1 MPTDPRTLIGA
12 LRNSHERLDGLVRPL
27 TPDEL
32 RAQSYDTDWTIAQ
45 VLSHLG
51 SGAEIGTLSLAAAL
65 GGRGQLDQGAFPAIW
80 DAWNNRTPEMQA
92 ADCLTW
98 DGEHISRLEALSDEE
113 LASIGLDFFGR
124 QLDAAG
130 LVRLRLSEHAIHVW
144 DVAVSADPGATVASD
159 AILPAME
166 QITQL
171 FQFVAKPAGD
181 SFRVRL
187 RTTAP
192 DGDYLLD
199 VGESVT
205 LSDWAEGSAPSR
217 SAPSGSAADGEITLP
232 AEALL
237 RLFYGRL
244 DPEHTP
250 EYSAEGIGLDRIRA
264 VFPGF

>member
-1 MPTDPRTLIGA
+1 MPSDPHALIGV
-12 LRNSHERLDGLVRPL
+12 LRNSHDRLDGLVRPL
-27 TPDEL
+27 SPEHL

-51 SGAEIGTLSLAAAL
+51 SGAEIATLSLAAAL

-92 ADCLTW
+92 ADSLTW
-98 DGEHISRLEALSDEE
+98 DAEHVSRLEQLTDEE
-113 LASIGLDFFGR
+113 LDSIGLEFFGR
-124 QLDAAG
+124 RLDAAG
-130 LVRLRLSEHAIHVW
+130 LIRLRLSEHAMHVW
-144 DVAVSADPGATVASD
+144 DVAVSVDPGATVAQD
-159 AILPAME
+159 AILPVME
-166 QITQL
+166 QVTQL
-171 FQFVAKPAGD
+171 FQFVAKPGGD

-205 LSDWAEGSAPSR
+205 LAPWAD
-217 SAPSGSAADGEITLP
+217 GSAADGEITLP

-244 DPEHTP
+244 DPGHTP
-250 EYSAEGIGLDRIRA
+250 PYTAEGIELDRLRA

>member
-1 MPTDPRTLIGA
+1 MT
-12 LRNSHERLDGLVRPL
+12 
-27 TPDEL
+27 
-32 RAQSYDTDWTIAQ
+32 
-45 VLSHLG
+45 
-51 SGAEIGTLSLAAAL
+51 
-65 GGRGQLDQGAFPAIW
+65 
-80 DAWNNRTPEMQA
+80 
-92 ADCLTW
+92 
-98 DGEHISRLEALSDEE
+98 
-113 LASIGLDFFGR
+113 
-124 QLDAAG
+124 
-130 LVRLRLSEHAIHVW
+130 
-144 DVAVSADPGATVASD
+144 
-159 AILPAME
+159 

-205 LSDWAEGSAPSR
+205 MSDWADGSAAQGP
-217 SAPSGSAADGEITLP
+217 AADGEITLP

-244 DPEHTP
+244 DPGHTP
-250 EYSAEGIGLDRIRA
+250 GYSAEGIELDRLRA

>member
-1 MPTDPRTLIGA
+1 MPTDPRALIVV
-12 LRNSHERLDGLVRPL
+12 LRNSHERLAGLVRPL
-27 TPDEL
+27 TPEQL

-51 SGAEIGTLSLAAAL
+51 SGAEIATLGLAAAL
-65 GGRGQLDQGAFPAIW
+65 GGDGQLDQGAFPAIW

-92 ADCLTW
+92 ADSLTW
-98 DGEHISRLEALSDEE
+98 DGEYVSRLEQLTGEE
-113 LASIGLDFFGR
+113 LDSIGLDFIGR
-124 QLDAAG
+124 RLDAAG
-130 LVRLRLSEHAIHVW
+130 LIRLRLGEHAIHVW
-144 DVAVSADPGATVASD
+144 DVAVSVDPRASVADD
-159 AILPAME
+159 AILPVME

-171 FQFVAKPAGD
+171 FQFVAKPGGD
-181 SFRVRL
+181 AFRVRL

-192 DGDYLLD
+192 EGDYLLD

-205 LSDWAEGSAPSR
+205 LSDWAEAGAP
-217 SAPSGSAADGEITLP
+217 AVDGEIQLP

-244 DPEHTP
+244 DPDHTP
-250 EYSAEGIGLDRIRA
+250 AYTAEGIELDRLRA

>member
-1 MPTDPRTLIGA
+1 MPTDPRALIGV

-27 TPDEL
+27 TPDHL

-51 SGAEIGTLSLAAAL
+51 SGAEIATVSLAAAL
-65 GGRGQLDQGAFPAIW
+65 GGRGQLDQDAFPAIW
-80 DAWNNRTPEMQA
+80 DAWNNRAPEMQA
-92 ADCLTW
+92 ADSLTW
-98 DGEHISRLEALSDEE
+98 DAEHVRRLEALSDDE

-144 DVAVSADPGATVASD
+144 DVAASVDPGATVAED
-159 AILPAME
+159 AILPVME
-166 QITQL
+166 QVTQL

-187 RTTAP
+187 RTTEP

-205 LSDWAEGSAPSR
+205 LSPWADGSAV
-217 SAPSGSAADGEITLP
+217 DGEITLP

-244 DPEHTP
+244 DPGHTP
-250 EYSAEGIGLDRIRA
+250 EYTAEGIELDRLRA

>member
-1 MPTDPRTLIGA
+1 MSSDPRALIGV
-12 LRNSHERLDGLVRPL
+12 LRNSHERLAGLVMPL
-27 TPDEL
+27 TPDQL
-32 RAQSYDTDWTIAQ
+32 RAQSYDTEWTIAQ

-51 SGAEIGTLSLAAAL
+51 SGAEIATLSLAAAL

-80 DAWNNRTPEMQA
+80 DAWNNRTPDMQA
-92 ADCLTW
+92 ADALTW
-98 DGEHISRLEALSDEE
+98 DGEHISRLEQLTDAE
-113 LASIGLDFFGR
+113 LDSIGLEFFGR
-124 QLDAAG
+124 QMDAAG
-130 LVRLRLSEHAIHVW
+130 LVRMRLSEHAMHVW
-144 DVAVSADPGATVASD
+144 DVAVSLDPGATVAED
-159 AILPAME
+159 AILPVME
-166 QITQL
+166 QVTQL

-199 VGESVT
+199 VGDSVT
-205 LSDWAEGSAPSR
+205 LSDWAD
-217 SAPSGSAADGEITLP
+217 GSAADGEITLP

-250 EYSAEGIGLDRIRA
+250 QYSAEGIELDRLRA

>member
-1 MPTDPRTLIGA
+1 MPTDPRALIGV
-12 LRNSHERLDGLVRPL
+12 LRNSHERLAGLVRPL
-27 TPDEL
+27 TPDHL
-32 RAQSYDTDWTIAQ
+32 RARSYDPDWTIAQ

-51 SGAEIGTLSLAAAL
+51 SGAEIATLSLAAAL
-65 GGRGQLDQGAFPAIW
+65 GGRGQLDQSAFPAIW

-92 ADCLTW
+92 ADCLSW
-98 DGEHISRLEALSDEE
+98 DGEHVSRLEQLTGAE
-113 LASIGLDFFGR
+113 LDSIGLDFFGR

-130 LVRLRLSEHAIHVW
+130 LVRLRLSEHAMHVW
-144 DVAVSADPGATVASD
+144 DVAVSIDPGATVAED
-159 AILPAME
+159 AILPVME
-166 QITQL
+166 QIAQL

-192 DGDYLLD
+192 GRDYLLD
-199 VGESVT
+199 VGEAVT
-205 LSDWAEGSAPSR
+205 LSDWAEGP
-217 SAPSGSAADGEITLP
+217 GADGEIRLP

-250 EYSAEGIGLDRIRA
+250 DYSAAGIDLDRLRA

>member
-1 MPTDPRTLIGA
+1 MSSDPRALIGV
-12 LRNSHERLDGLVRPL
+12 LRNSHERLAGLVTPL
-27 TPDEL
+27 TPDQL
-32 RAQSYDTDWTIAQ
+32 RAQSYDTEWTMAQ

-51 SGAEIGTLSLAAAL
+51 SGAEIATLSLAAAL

-80 DAWNNRTPEMQA
+80 DAWNNRTPDMQA
-92 ADCLTW
+92 ADSLTW
-98 DGEHISRLEALSDEE
+98 DGEHISRLEQLTDAE
-113 LASIGLDFFGR
+113 LDSIGLEFFGR
-124 QLDAAG
+124 QMDAAG
-130 LVRLRLSEHAIHVW
+130 LIRLRLSEHAIHVW
-144 DVAVSADPGATVASD
+144 DVAVSLDPGASVAGD
-159 AILPAME
+159 AILPIM
-166 QITQL
+166 QQVTQL

-205 LSDWAEGSAPSR
+205 LSDWADGSD
-217 SAPSGSAADGEITLP
+217 ADGEITLP

-250 EYSAEGIGLDRIRA
+250 QYTAEGIELDRLRA

>member
-1 MPTDPRTLIGA
+1 MSSDPRALIGV
-12 LRNSHERLDGLVRPL
+12 LRNSHERLAGLVRPL
-27 TPDEL
+27 TPDHL
-32 RAQSYDTDWTIAQ
+32 RAQSYDTEWTIAQ

-51 SGAEIGTLSLAAAL
+51 SGAEIATLSLAAAL
-65 GGRGQLDQGAFPAIW
+65 GGRGQLDQSAFPAIW
-80 DAWNNRTPEMQA
+80 DAWNNRTPDMQA
-92 ADCLTW
+92 ADSLTW
-98 DGEHISRLEALSDEE
+98 DGEHVGRLEQLTDAE
-113 LASIGLDFFGR
+113 LDSIGLDFFGH

-144 DVAVSADPGATVASD
+144 DVAVSVDPGATVAGD
-159 AILPAME
+159 AILPVM
-166 QITQL
+166 QQVTQL

-205 LSDWAEGSAPSR
+205 LTDWADGSE
-217 SAPSGSAADGEITLP
+217 ADGEIRLP
-232 AEALL
+232 AEALV

-250 EYSAEGIGLDRIRA
+250 QYSAEGIELDRLRA

>member
-1 MPTDPRTLIGA
+1 MPTDPRALIGV
-12 LRNSHERLDGLVRPL
+12 LRNSHERLAGLARPL
-27 TPDEL
+27 TPEQL

-51 SGAEIGTLSLAAAL
+51 SGAEIATLSLAAAL
-65 GGRGQLDQGAFPAIW
+65 GVNGLDQGAFPAIW
-80 DAWNNRTPEMQA
+80 DTWNNRTPEMQA
-92 ADCLTW
+92 ADALTW
-98 DGEHISRLEALSDEE
+98 DSEYVSRLEQLTGEE
-113 LASIGLDFFGR
+113 LDSIRLDFVGR

-144 DVAVSADPGATVASD
+144 DVAVSVDPGASVAND
-159 AILPAME
+159 AILPVMD

-171 FQFVAKPAGD
+171 FQFVAKPEGD
-181 SFRVRL
+181 AFRVRL

-192 DGDYLLD
+192 EGDYLLD

-205 LSDWAEGSAPSR
+205 LSDGAEAGAP
-217 SAPSGSAADGEITLP
+217 AVDGEIQLP

-244 DPEHTP
+244 DPAHTP
-250 EYSAEGIGLDRIRA
+250 AYTAEGIELDRLRA

>member
-1 MPTDPRTLIGA
+1 MTSWPAWCSRSPP
-12 LRNSHERLDGLVRPL
+12 NSCARP
-27 TPDEL
+27 
-32 RAQSYDTDWTIAQ
+32 SYDTDWTIAQ

-51 SGAEIGTLSLAAAL
+51 SGAEIGILSLAAAL

-92 ADCLTW
+92 ADALTW
-98 DGEHISRLEALSDEE
+98 DGENVTRLEQLTGEE
-113 LASIGLDFFGR
+113 LDSIELDFFGR
-124 QLDAAG
+124 KLDAAG
-130 LVRLRLSEHAIHVW
+130 LVRLRLAEHAVHVW
-144 DVAVSADPGATVASD
+144 DVAVSLDPAATVADD

-181 SFRVRL
+181 AFRVRL
-187 RTTAP
+187 RTSAP

-205 LSDWAEGSAPSR
+205 LSDWAGAGAP
-217 SAPSGSAADGEITLP
+217 AVDGEIQLP

-244 DPEHTP
+244 DPDHTP
-250 EYSAEGIGLDRIRA
+250 AYTAEGIELDRLRA

>member
-1 MPTDPRTLIGA
+1 MPTDPRALIGV
-12 LRNSHERLDGLVRPL
+12 LRNSHERLTGLVRPL
-27 TPDEL
+27 SPEQL

-51 SGAEIGTLSLAAAL
+51 SGAEIATLSLAAAL
-65 GGRGQLDQGAFPAIW
+65 GGDGQLDQGAFPAIW

-92 ADCLTW
+92 ADSLTW
-98 DGEHISRLEALSDEE
+98 DSEYVSRLEQLTGEE
-113 LASIGLDFFGR
+113 LDSIRLDFVGR
-124 QLDAAG
+124 RLDAAG

-144 DVAVSADPGATVASD
+144 DVAVSVDPGASVDD

-171 FQFVAKPAGD
+171 FQFVAKPEGD
-181 SFRVRL
+181 AFRVRL

-192 DGDYLLD
+192 EGDYLLD

-205 LSDWAEGSAPSR
+205 LSDWAEAGAP
-217 SAPSGSAADGEITLP
+217 AVDGEIQLP

-250 EYSAEGIGLDRIRA
+250 SYRAEGIELDRLRA

>member
-1 MPTDPRTLIGA
+1 MPTDPRALIGV
-12 LRNSHERLDGLVRPL
+12 LRNSHERLAGLVRPL
-27 TPDEL
+27 TPGQL
-32 RAQSYDTDWTIAQ
+32 RAPSYDTDWTIAQ

-51 SGAEIGTLSLAAAL
+51 SGAEIATLSLAAAL

-92 ADCLTW
+92 ADSLTW
-98 DGEHISRLEALSDEE
+98 DGEHVRRLEQLSDAE
-113 LASIGLDFFGR
+113 LGSIGLDFFGR

-144 DVAVSADPGATVASD
+144 DVAVSIDPGATVAED
-159 AILPAME
+159 AIAPVLE
-166 QITQL
+166 QIAQL
-171 FQFVAKPAGD
+171 LQFVAKPAGD
-181 SFRVRL
+181 GFRVRL

-192 DGDYLLD
+192 DGDYLLE

-205 LSDWAEGSAPSR
+205 LSDWAEGSDT
-217 SAPSGSAADGEITLP
+217 DGEIRLP

-244 DPEHTP
+244 DPAHTP
-250 EYSAEGIGLDRIRA
+250 EYSASGIDLDRLRA

>member
-1 MPTDPRTLIGA
+1 MATDPRALIGV
-12 LRNSHERLDGLVRPL
+12 LRNSHERLAGLVTPL
-27 TPDEL
+27 TPDQL
-32 RAQSYDTDWTIAQ
+32 RAQSYDTEWTIAQ

-51 SGAEIGTLSLAAAL
+51 SGAEIATLSLAAAL
-65 GGRGQLDQGAFPAIW
+65 GRRGQLDQSAFPAIW
-80 DAWNNRTPEMQA
+80 DTWNNRTPDMQA
-92 ADCLTW
+92 ADSLTW
-98 DGEHISRLEALSDEE
+98 DGEHVRRLEQLSDAE
-113 LASIGLDFFGR
+113 LDSIGLEFFGR

-144 DVAVSADPGATVASD
+144 DVAVSIDPGATVAED
-159 AILPAME
+159 AILPALE

-171 FQFVAKPAGD
+171 LPFVAKPAGD

-192 DGDYLLD
+192 DGHYLLD

-205 LSDWAEGSAPSR
+205 LSDWADGSDV
-217 SAPSGSAADGEITLP
+217 DGEITLP

-250 EYSAEGIGLDRIRA
+250 EYSAEGIELDRLRA

>member
-1 MPTDPRTLIGA
+1 MTSDPRALIGV
-12 LRNSHERLDGLVRPL
+12 LRNSHERLAGLVRPL
-27 TPDEL
+27 SPDHL

-51 SGAEIGTLSLAAAL
+51 SGAEIATLSLAAAL
-65 GGRGQLDQGAFPAIW
+65 GGRGQLDQSAFPAIW
-80 DAWNNRTPEMQA
+80 DTWNNRTPEMQA
-92 ADCLTW
+92 ADSLTW
-98 DGEHISRLEALSDEE
+98 DAEHVRRLEQLSDAE
-113 LASIGLDFFGR
+113 LDSIGLDFFGR

-130 LVRLRLSEHAIHVW
+130 LVRLRLSEHVIHVW
-144 DVAVSADPGATVASD
+144 DVAVTLDPGATVAED
-159 AILPAME
+159 AILPALE

-171 FQFVAKPAGD
+171 LPFVAKPAGD
-181 SFRVRL
+181 AFRVRL
-187 RTTAP
+187 RATGP
-192 DGDYLLD
+192 EGDYLLD

-205 LSDWAEGSAPSR
+205 LTGWADGPASNGPASNDPEV
-217 SAPSGSAADGEITLP
+217 DGEIRLP

-250 EYSAEGIGLDRIRA
+250 EYAAGGIELDRVRA

>member
-1 MPTDPRTLIGA
+1 MPTDPRALIGA
-12 LRNSHERLDGLVRPL
+12 LRNSHERLAGLVRPL
-27 TPDEL
+27 TPEQL

-51 SGAEIGTLSLAAAL
+51 SGAEIATLSLAAAL
-65 GGRGQLDQGAFPAIW
+65 GHGQLDQGAFPAIW

-92 ADCLTW
+92 ADSLTW
-98 DGEHISRLEALSDEE
+98 DSEYVSRLEQLTGDE
-113 LASIGLDFFGR
+113 LDSIRLDFIGR

-130 LVRLRLSEHAIHVW
+130 LVRLRLGEHVIHVW
-144 DVAVSADPGATVASD
+144 DVAVSLDPGASVADD
-159 AILPAME
+159 AILPVME
-166 QITQL
+166 HITQL
-171 FQFVAKPAGD
+171 FQFVAKPGGD
-181 SFRVRL
+181 AFRVRL

-192 DGDYLLD
+192 EGDYLLD

-205 LSDWAEGSAPSR
+205 LSDWAEAGAP
-217 SAPSGSAADGEITLP
+217 AVDGEIQLP

-244 DPEHTP
+244 DPAHTP
-250 EYSAEGIGLDRIRA
+250 AYSAEGIELDRLRA

>member
-1 MPTDPRTLIGA
+1 MPTDPRALIGV
-12 LRNSHERLDGLVRPL
+12 LRNSHERLAGLARPL
-27 TPDEL
+27 TPEQL

-51 SGAEIGTLSLAAAL
+51 SGAEIATLSLAAAL
-65 GGRGQLDQGAFPAIW
+65 GGNGLDQGAFPAIW
-80 DAWNNRTPEMQA
+80 DTWNNRTPEMQA
-92 ADCLTW
+92 ADALTW
-98 DGEHISRLEALSDEE
+98 DSEYVSRLEQLTGEE
-113 LASIGLDFFGR
+113 LDSIRLDFVGR

-144 DVAVSADPGATVASD
+144 DVAVSVDPGASVADD
-159 AILPAME
+159 AILPVME

-181 SFRVRL
+181 AFRVRV

-192 DGDYLLD
+192 EGDYLLD
-199 VGESVT
+199 VGESVI
-205 LSDWAEGSAPSR
+205 LSDWAGAGAP
-217 SAPSGSAADGEITLP
+217 AVDGEIQLP

-250 EYSAEGIGLDRIRA
+250 AYTAEGIELDRLRA

>member
-1 MPTDPRTLIGA
+1 MSSDPRALIA
-12 LRNSHERLDGLVRPL
+12 VLRNSHERLAGLVRPL
-27 TPDEL
+27 TADQL
-32 RAQSYDTDWTIAQ
+32 RAQSYDTEWTIAQ

-51 SGAEIGTLSLAAAL
+51 SGAEIATLSLAAAL
-65 GGRGQLDQGAFPAIW
+65 GGRGQLDQSAFPAIW
-80 DAWNNRTPEMQA
+80 DAWNNRAPGMQA
-92 ADCLTW
+92 ADALTW
-98 DGEHISRLEALSDEE
+98 DGEHVRRLEQLTDAE
-113 LASIGLDFFGR
+113 LDSIRLDFFGR
-124 QLDAAG
+124 ELDAAA
-130 LVRLRLSEHAIHVW
+130 LIRLRLSEHAMHVW
-144 DVAVSADPGATVASD
+144 DVAVSVDPGASVAAD
-159 AILPAME
+159 AILPVME
-166 QITQL
+166 QVTQL

-187 RTTAP
+187 RTTEP

-205 LSDWAEGSAPSR
+205 LSGWADGSVV
-217 SAPSGSAADGEITLP
+217 DGEITLP

-250 EYSAEGIGLDRIRA
+250 QYSAEGIELDRLRA

>member
-1 MPTDPRTLIGA
+1 MPTDPRALIGV
-12 LRNSHERLDGLVRPL
+12 LRNSHERLAGLVRPL
-27 TPDEL
+27 TPDQL
-32 RAQSYDTDWTIAQ
+32 RAPSYDTDWTIAQ

-51 SGAEIGTLSLAAAL
+51 SGAEIATLSLAAAL
-65 GGRGQLDQGAFPAIW
+65 GGRQLDQDAFPAIW

-98 DGEHISRLEALSDEE
+98 DGEHVSRLEQLTGAE
-113 LASIGLDFFGR
+113 LDSIGLDFFGR
-124 QLDAAG
+124 RLDAAG

-144 DVAVSADPGATVASD
+144 DVAVSIDPGATVAED
-159 AILPAME
+159 AIAPVLE
-166 QITQL
+166 QIAQL
-171 FQFVAKPAGD
+171 LQFVAKPAGD
-181 SFRVRL
+181 AFRVRL

-192 DGDYLLD
+192 DGDYLLE

-205 LSDWAEGSAPSR
+205 LSDWAEGSDT
-217 SAPSGSAADGEITLP
+217 DGEIRLP

-244 DPEHTP
+244 DPAHTP
-250 EYSAEGIGLDRIRA
+250 EYSASGIDLDRLRA

>member
-1 MPTDPRTLIGA
+1 MPTDPRALIGV
-12 LRNSHERLDGLVRPL
+12 LRNSHERLAGLVRPL
-27 TPDEL
+27 TPDHL

-51 SGAEIGTLSLAAAL
+51 SGAEIATLSLAAAV

-80 DAWNNRTPEMQA
+80 DAWNNRTPEVQA
-92 ADCLTW
+92 ADSLTW
-98 DGEHISRLEALSDEE
+98 DGEHVRRLEQLSDAE
-113 LASIGLDFFGR
+113 LDSIGLDFFGR
-124 QLDAAG
+124 RLDAAG
-130 LVRLRLSEHAIHVW
+130 LIRLRLSEHVIHVW
-144 DVAVSADPGATVASD
+144 DVAVSIDPGAAVTED
-159 AILPAME
+159 AILPVLE

-171 FQFVAKPAGD
+171 FPFVAKPAGD
-181 SFRVRL
+181 SFRVRV

-192 DGDYLLD
+192 AGDYLLE

-205 LSDWAEGSAPSR
+205 LSDWAGGSDT
-217 SAPSGSAADGEITLP
+217 DGEIRLP

-244 DPEHTP
+244 DPGHTP
-250 EYSAEGIGLDRIRA
+250 EYSAQGIELDRLRA

>member
-1 MPTDPRTLIGA
+1 MSSDPRALIA
-12 LRNSHERLDGLVRPL
+12 VLRNSHERLAGLVQPL
-27 TPDEL
+27 TADQL
-32 RAQSYDTDWTIAQ
+32 RAQSYDTEWTIAQ

-51 SGAEIGTLSLAAAL
+51 SGAEIATLSLAAAL
-65 GGRGQLDQGAFPAIW
+65 GGRGQLDQSAFPAIW
-80 DAWNNRTPEMQA
+80 DAWNNRAPEMQA
-92 ADCLTW
+92 ADSLTW
-98 DGEHISRLEALSDEE
+98 DGEHIRRLEQLTDAE
-113 LASIGLDFFGR
+113 LDSIRLDFFGR
-124 QLDAAG
+124 ELDAAA
-130 LVRLRLSEHAIHVW
+130 LIRLRLSEHAMHVW
-144 DVAVSADPGATVASD
+144 DVAVSLDPGAFVAGD
-159 AILPAME
+159 AILPVMG
-166 QITQL
+166 QVTQL

-187 RTTAP
+187 RTTEP

-205 LSDWAEGSAPSR
+205 LSGWADGSAV
-217 SAPSGSAADGEITLP
+217 DGEITLP

-250 EYSAEGIGLDRIRA
+250 QYTAEGIELDRLRA

>member
-1 MPTDPRTLIGA
+1 MPTDPRALIGV
-12 LRNSHERLDGLVRPL
+12 LRNSHERLAGLARPL
-27 TPDEL
+27 TPEQL

-51 SGAEIGTLSLAAAL
+51 SGAEIATLSLAAAL
-65 GGRGQLDQGAFPAIW
+65 GGGGLDQGAFPAIW
-80 DAWNNRTPEMQA
+80 DTWNNRTPEMQA
-92 ADCLTW
+92 ADALTW
-98 DGEHISRLEALSDEE
+98 DSEYVSRLEQLTGEE
-113 LASIGLDFFGR
+113 LDSIRLDFVGR

-144 DVAVSADPGATVASD
+144 DVAVSVDPGASVADD
-159 AILPAME
+159 AILPVME

-171 FQFVAKPAGD
+171 FQFVAKPQGD
-181 SFRVRL
+181 AFRVRL

-192 DGDYLLD
+192 EGDYLLD

-205 LSDWAEGSAPSR
+205 LSDWAEAGAPEV
-217 SAPSGSAADGEITLP
+217 DGEIQLP

-244 DPEHTP
+244 DPDHTP
-250 EYSAEGIGLDRIRA
+250 AYTAEGIELDRLRA

>member
-1 MPTDPRTLIGA
+1 MSSDPRALIGV
-12 LRNSHERLDGLVRPL
+12 LRNSHERLAGLVTPL
-27 TPDEL
+27 TPDQL
-32 RAQSYDTDWTIAQ
+32 RAQSYDTEWTIAQ

-51 SGAEIGTLSLAAAL
+51 SGAEIATLSLAAAL

-80 DAWNNRTPEMQA
+80 DAWNNRTPDMQA
-92 ADCLTW
+92 ADSLTW
-98 DGEHISRLEALSDEE
+98 DAEHISRLEQLTDAE
-113 LASIGLDFFGR
+113 LDSIGLDFFGR
-124 QLDAAG
+124 QMDAAG
-130 LVRLRLSEHAIHVW
+130 LIRLRLSEHAIHVW
-144 DVAVSADPGATVASD
+144 DVAVSVDPGASVAQD
-159 AILPAME
+159 AILPIME
-166 QITQL
+166 QVTQL

-187 RTTAP
+187 RTTSP

-205 LSDWAEGSAPSR
+205 LTDWVDGTDT
-217 SAPSGSAADGEITLP
+217 DGEIRLP

-237 RLFYGRL
+237 RLVYGRL

-250 EYSAEGIGLDRIRA
+250 EYAAEGIELDRLRA

>member
-1 MPTDPRTLIGA
+1 MSSDPRALIGV
-12 LRNSHERLDGLVRPL
+12 LRNSHERLAGLVTPL
-27 TPDEL
+27 TPDQL
-32 RAQSYDTDWTIAQ
+32 RAPSYDTEWTIAQ

-51 SGAEIGTLSLAAAL
+51 SGAEIATLSLAAAL

-80 DAWNNRTPEMQA
+80 DTWNNRTPEMQA
-92 ADCLTW
+92 ADSLTW
-98 DGEHISRLEALSDEE
+98 DGEHISRLEQLTDAE
-113 LASIGLDFFGR
+113 LDSIGLDFFGR
-124 QLDAAG
+124 QMDATG
-130 LVRLRLSEHAIHVW
+130 LIRLRLSEHAIHVW
-144 DVAVSADPGATVASD
+144 DVAVSVDPGASVAED
-159 AILPAME
+159 AILPIME

-205 LSDWAEGSAPSR
+205 LSDWADGSD
-217 SAPSGSAADGEITLP
+217 ADGEITLP

-250 EYSAEGIGLDRIRA
+250 PYSAEGIELDRLRA

>member
-1 MPTDPRTLIGA
+1 MSSDPRALIGV
-12 LRNSHERLDGLVRPL
+12 LRNSHDRLVSLVGPL
-27 TPDEL
+27 TPEQL
-32 RAQSYDTDWTIAQ
+32 RAQSYDTEWTIAQ

-51 SGAEIGTLSLAAAL
+51 SGAEIATLSLAAAL

-80 DAWNNRTPEMQA
+80 DAWNNRTPDMQA
-92 ADCLTW
+92 ADSLTW
-98 DGEHISRLEALSDEE
+98 DGEHISRLEQLTDAE
-113 LASIGLDFFGR
+113 LDSIGLEFFGR
-124 QLDAAG
+124 QMDAAG
-130 LVRLRLSEHAIHVW
+130 LIRLRLSEHAIHVW
-144 DVAVSADPGATVASD
+144 DVAVSLDPGASVAED
-159 AILPAME
+159 AILPIME
-166 QITQL
+166 QVTQL

-187 RTTAP
+187 RTTEP

-205 LSDWAEGSAPSR
+205 LSDWADGSDV
-217 SAPSGSAADGEITLP
+217 DGEITLP

-244 DPEHTP
+244 DPDHTP
-250 EYSAEGIGLDRIRA
+250 AYTAEGIELDRLRA